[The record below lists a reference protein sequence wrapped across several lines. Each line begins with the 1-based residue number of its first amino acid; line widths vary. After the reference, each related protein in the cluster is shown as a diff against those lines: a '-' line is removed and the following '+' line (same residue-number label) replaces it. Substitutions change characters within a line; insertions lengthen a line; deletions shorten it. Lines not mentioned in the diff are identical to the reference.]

1 MGHHISWDCDDKT
14 VVLQEYI
21 KGATKDDLYHLARK
35 SAEMLSTVEHTVHLI
50 IDERNIDLILNSADM
65 NYLNK
70 LTPKNQ
76 GAVVMVIPK
85 LKVGYKTLVQS
96 IGKKIGPN
104 AFAQPYFAPSV
115 EEARKFLQDSFG
127 VRYPAEKVSASK

>member
-1 MGHHISWDCDDKT
+1 MGHTITWDSDDKT
-14 VVLQEYI
+14 VVLQEYT
-21 KGATKDDLYHLARK
+21 KDATKDDLYHLARK

-50 IDERNIDLILNSADM
+50 IDERNINLILNSADM

-70 LTPKNQ
+70 LTPENQ

-104 AFAQPYFAPSV
+104 AFAEAYFATSV
-115 EEARKFLQDSFG
+115 EEARKFLQDHFG
-127 VRYPAEKVSASK
+127 VRYSADKVSASR